1 MRSLTKRNFD
11 GTFRNVNKP
20 RKTTV
25 RTMRA
30 RRVEAEGLRLKQMGM
45 SYEAIAGH
53 ITAVGRGLKPPAIA
67 LLDGVTFPSDYRI
80 SKVSVY
86 LAVKAALAAAPQHE
100 AEEYRQL
107 QTDRCEELLFALQP
121 GIRAGSPFH
130 VSSAVKVL
138 QHQADLQGLITTG
151 PNPSL
156 QAFQININLGETPVE
171 PQQDAI
177 ETSSSP
183 RIDDEGDE

>member
-1 MRSLTKRNFD
+1 VRSLPTKRNSD
-11 GTFRNVNKP
+11 GTFRNGNKP

-25 RTMRA
+25 RTRRA
-30 RRVEAEGLRLKQMGM
+30 RWVEAEGLKLKQMGM

-53 ITAVGRGLKPPAIA
+53 ITAVGRGLEAPLIA
-67 LLDGVTFPSDYRI
+67 LLDGVIFPTNYRI

-121 GIRAGSPFH
+121 GIRAGSPSH

-138 QHQADLQGLITTG
+138 QHQADLHGLLAEDT
-151 PNPSL
+151 NPVQ
-156 QAFQININLGETPVE
+156 QAFQITINLGDVADED
-171 PQQDAI
+171 DAI
-177 ETSSSP
+177 P
-183 RIDDEGDE
+183 LPPPDDSEG

>member
-1 MRSLTKRNFD
+1 
-11 GTFRNVNKP
+11 V
-20 RKTTV
+20 V
-25 RTMRA
+25 
-30 RRVEAEGLRLKQMGM
+30 
-45 SYEAIAGH
+45 
-53 ITAVGRGLKPPAIA
+53 A
-67 LLDGVTFPSDYRI
+67 LLDGVTFPPDYKI

-121 GIRAGSPFH
+121 GIRAGSPSH

-138 QHQADLQGLITTG
+138 QHQADLQGLITTD
-151 PNPSL
+151 PNPGV

-183 RIDDEGDE
+183 RIDDTGDE